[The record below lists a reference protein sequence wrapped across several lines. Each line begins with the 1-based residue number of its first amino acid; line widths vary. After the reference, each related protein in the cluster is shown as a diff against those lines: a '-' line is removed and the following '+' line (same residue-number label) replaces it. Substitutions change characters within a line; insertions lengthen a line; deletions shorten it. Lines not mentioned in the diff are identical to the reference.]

1 MKYNVHDGQID
12 MIIDRHL
19 DGKKPDDFLK
29 EYLVPDKTANRYLR
43 SGRFLINSLPCR
55 DLSAPLKT
63 DDMLTVVFEPE
74 GIDWAPAP
82 EEASVVYEDAFV
94 YIVHKPAGI
103 IIHSDKDA
111 ADCLNAMAAR
121 YQISRGIHAPVR
133 PLHRLDRETEGLVI
147 YSKIPFFQPWLDR
160 QLKEKRIRRSYYA
173 LCRGKCTAGKS
184 FTVNAPIG
192 KDRHRNGVY
201 RISKTGKQAVTEC
214 TCLFSENGYSLF
226 RCVLQ
231 TGRTHQIRVHLS
243 SHGFPIVNDPIYG
256 VRDRLIR
263 QMGLWAYEIVYTS
276 PVSGKKHKIK
286 APLKFAEQFPE
297 NWHILI

>member
-1 MKYNVHDGQID
+1 MKYNMHNGQID

-19 DGKKPDDFLK
+19 DGKKLDDFLQ
-29 EYLVPDKTANRYLR
+29 EYVVPEKTANRYLR

-63 DDMLTVVFEPE
+63 DDMFTVVFEPE

-147 YSKIPFFQPWLDR
+147 YSKIPFFQPWLDQ